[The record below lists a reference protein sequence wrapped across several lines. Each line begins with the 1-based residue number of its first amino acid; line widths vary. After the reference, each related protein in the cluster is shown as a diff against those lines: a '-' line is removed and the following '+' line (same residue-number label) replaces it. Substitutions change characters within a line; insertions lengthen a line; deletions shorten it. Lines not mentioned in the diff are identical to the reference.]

1 MRRSELEAD
10 PIELDSFPEMEDTFM
25 AFSKPEEDLF
35 DDEDKITLSGVHYQ
49 IDPLE
54 ELEEADLLLHVV
66 DISNPAFEEQIE
78 AVERILEELEL
89 QALERLIVFNK
100 IDAVPDDLDVGA
112 VSARFNAIA
121 VSALDQPSLRPLT
134 ERLVAGIAPD
144 DRGWRWNVL

>member
-1 MRRSELEAD
+1 MSGCGCCKE
-10 PIELDSFPEMEDTFM
+10 PIEEEKFDKVEIENKKLDKT
-25 AFSKPEEDLF
+25 
-35 DDEDKITLSGVHYQ
+35 
-49 IDPLE
+49 LE

-100 IDAVPDDLDVGA
+100 IDAAPEDLDIEA
-112 VSARFNAIA
+112 ISSRFGAIA

-134 ERLVAGIAPD
+134 ERLIAGIAPA
-144 DRGWRWNVL
+144 DRGWRWSVV